1 MSAVTLTVRD
11 ETTSGEQLA
20 SLEMQLDL
28 EQVTVR
34 ELIRA
39 RVHQEVRDHNAK
51 ADTGRGRF
59 FGLVQPS
66 ETECDLNGYQMRTPR
81 RVDADAQTEIAL
93 SAFDRGQIL
102 LLVDDRQVDDLDH
115 VVTLRL
121 GAVATF
127 LKLVPLVGG

>member
-1 MSAVTLTVRD
+1 MSAIALTVRD
-11 ETTSGEQLA
+11 ETTSGGELA
-20 SLEMQLDL
+20 ALEMQFDV
-28 EQVTVR
+28 EQVMVR

-51 ADTGRGRF
+51 ADTGRF

-66 ETECDLNGYQMRTPR
+66 DTERELNGFRMRTPR
-81 RVDADAQTEIAL
+81 PVDPEVQTEIAL

-102 LLVDDRQVDDLDH
+102 LLIDDRQVDDLDH
-115 VVTLRL
+115 VVTLKQ
-121 GAVATF
+121 GSVATF